1 VEFLRR
7 RGVVGGAMAPL
18 PAACCAPT
26 PLAGSEPLKA
36 PHAGVVVYHHA
47 PGDRIEAGQCV
58 ADVVCPDSGRTSPVR
73 ATTSGVLYARIA
85 TRWATPGTRLGKIAG
100 ATPVR
105 TGKLLSP

>member
-1 VEFLRR
+1 
-7 RGVVGGAMAPL
+7 
-18 PAACCAPT
+18 
-26 PLAGSEPLKA
+26 
-36 PHAGVVVYHHA
+36 
-47 PGDRIEAGQCV
+47 
-58 ADVVCPDSGRTSPVR
+58 VR